1 MYIRNIF
8 CLFCMCAYSY
18 VDYMCLW
25 WLLPLHTEAGSL
37 PPESWYYRQ
46 MLGAGDP
53 NRSPHA
59 RSTRALPPVLLPI
72 YTKVFCKQIYFL
84 DSFICVC
91 MVESGSEHSGTLSC
105 RLPTTSGPA
114 KLPSSLLP
122 CISSQVDLG
131 CLGTILLSWV
141 FPTAHPLVTE
151 SCGDCSGSVP
161 SLYHDLLRSST
172 ISVKKWPLWRCFP
185 IN

>member
-1 MYIRNIF
+1 MWI
-8 CLFCMCAYSY
+8 
-18 VDYMCLW
+18 
-25 WLLPLHTEAGSL
+25 
-37 PPESWYYRQ
+37 
-46 MLGAGDP
+46 
-53 NRSPHA
+53 
-59 RSTRALPPVLLPI
+59 
-72 YTKVFCKQIYFL
+72 
-84 DSFICVC
+84 ICVFDDSC
-91 MVESGSEHSGTLSC
+91 HYILRQGLCLLSHGITGRCWVLGIQTEVLMHAQQVLYPWSFSPSIPKYFVNKYIFWTTLFVFAWCTIWILESGSEHSGTLSC
-105 RLPTTSGPA
+105 RLPTTSGLA

-141 FPTAHPLVTE
+141 FPTAHPFVTE

-161 SLYHDLLRSST
+161 SLYHDLLWSFT